1 MYIIKSYTEAQK
13 RAILKYYHANKE
25 KIVKKQMER
34 AKERYHNDTE
44 FREKSV
50 IRMREA
56 MRKKKVAKTQPQEI
70 HSTELNVL
78 REHAHEIPPK
88 NV

>member
-1 MYIIKSYTEAQK
+1 MNIPDTETQTQIVYIVKSYTEAQK

-34 AKERYHNDTE
+34 AKERYRNDME

-50 IRMREA
+50 TRMREA
-56 MRKKKVAKTQPQEI
+56 MRKRKAAKNQPQEI
-70 HSTELNVL
+70 PQENV
-78 REHAHEIPPK
+78 
-88 NV
+88 